1 MKRGVLCMAGAEQK
15 RSNAAGSKGTGVP
28 VGSSKEQ
35 KKVGSSKMPRSG
47 KGSAVRRVLDI
58 HAIKAVLEDK
68 GMTQV
73 ELARVLGYSSQAGVS
88 GIITRRRTS
97 LDKFVAVANA
107 LGYRVVVQKPT
118 SMKSGCSVGDA
129 GERDAVHGEPDTSA
143 SGYSDLFEVVTE
155 WTVQD
160 K

>member
-1 MKRGVLCMAGAEQK
+1 MKRGVLCMAGAEK
-15 RSNAAGSKGTGVP
+15 RNVPSGSAAAGA
-28 VGSSKEQ
+28 
-35 KKVGSSKMPRSG
+35 KKRK
-47 KGSAVRRVLDI
+47 AVRRVLDT
-58 HAIKAVLEDK
+58 HAIKAVLDDK

-73 ELARVLGYSSQAGVS
+73 ELAKVLGYSSQAGVS

-107 LGYRVVVQKPT
+107 LGYRVVVQKQ
-118 SMKSGCSVGDA
+118 
-129 GERDAVHGEPDTSA
+129 GETGSE
-143 SGYSDLFEVVTE
+143 YLDLFDVVTE